1 LFYEGNWIE
10 DLSQVAPEA
19 TQVILVGNKKD
30 LEEQR
35 EVSEEEAKD
44 FAKQYNIPYMECS
57 AKSGQSI
64 EEAFYTLGKMMKDHN
79 ERKTSNIVNPPND
92 SPNNPNV

>member
-1 LFYEGNWIE
+1 LLYEGNWIE

-35 EVSEEEAKD
+35 EVSEE
-44 FAKQYNIPYMECS
+44 
-57 AKSGQSI
+57 
-64 EEAFYTLGKMMKDHN
+64 
-79 ERKTSNIVNPPND
+79 
-92 SPNNPNV
+92 